1 MRLWLDKPGILENR
15 YNTLH
20 CMGMQLITVLYRL
33 CSPSHLCNCTKQT
46 QFCMLKHTRFSIS
59 SLQGRAVSSIFYLL
73 RGNISIQTLPFVWS
87 TNTDMLSNEKAYEE
101 QHWAKAEIKK
111 KSEQSSLMKLS
122 SAGPKVDGG
131 EQTEREVNIFT
142 CPVASHAIARSQIF
156 LGVLFSYGKK
166 KITLW

>member
-1 MRLWLDKPGILENR
+1 
-15 YNTLH
+15 
-20 CMGMQLITVLYRL
+20 
-33 CSPSHLCNCTKQT
+33 
-46 QFCMLKHTRFSIS
+46 
-59 SLQGRAVSSIFYLL
+59 
-73 RGNISIQTLPFVWS
+73 
-87 TNTDMLSNEKAYEE
+87 
-101 QHWAKAEIKK
+101 
-111 KSEQSSLMKLS
+111 MKLS